1 MASKNEHRKQKN
13 AEKKKLR
20 DRDRRAAAART
31 REQVKQLRSVEPA
44 EAASWPV
51 ADCYISQNWPE
62 QGPTIHAVFTR
73 KHASGTIA
81 AALLEI
87 DLAERGVISAEL
99 MIGVE
104 PIRLYAEL
112 ERRSQPVSLLIVDPG
127 LVVKAAREGATFGEM
142 QGYEQPEA
150 LIEAIVLF
158 GDTPSAPQ
166 QLLTGTGKA
175 KAEPEPA
182 AEGGGFLSSLRRKLG
197 F

>member
-51 ADCYISQNWPE
+51 ADCYISQSWPE

-104 PIRLYAEL
+104 PIKLYAEL
-112 ERRSQPVSLLIVDPG
+112 EKRSQPVSLLIVDPG
-127 LVVKAAREGATFGEM
+127 LVVKAVREGAAFGEA
-142 QGYEQPEA
+142 QGHEQPEELADA
-150 LIEAIVLF
+150 LTFL
-158 GDTPSAPQ
+158 GDIPPAPQ
-166 QLLTGTGKA
+166 QLLTGTGA
-175 KAEPEPA
+175 PRPEATPA